1 VTVFDPVDTA
11 RRLEALLTGRRWHA
25 ADLGLL
31 EVTTAV
37 ALRTAWPVCLRLRVE
52 CDEWPAHQLFE
63 VEFALADTVR
73 GATPT
78 GNAES
83 LAEDAMVRIERSLG
97 GAEVPGVTATT

>member
-1 VTVFDPVDTA
+1 VFDPVDTA
-11 RRLEALLTGRRWHA
+11 RRLEALLTGRRWPT
-25 ADLGLL
+25 ADFGLL
-31 EVTTAV
+31 EVTTAA

-52 CDEWPAHQLFE
+52 CDEWPAHRLFE

-83 LAEDAMVRIERSLG
+83 LAEDAMVRIERHLG
-97 GAEVPGVTATT
+97 GSEVPGVTATT